1 MKVKPNKNALI
12 LGLIN
17 YTKKQDTNIKIKEEQ
32 GITLEW
38 TQKIRQNWTWFN
50 KGGII

>member
-1 MKVKPNKNALI
+1 MKENNKRLRK
-12 LGLIN
+12 LQKG
-17 YTKKQDTNIKIKEEQ
+17 IK

>member
-1 MKVKPNKNALI
+1 MNKHDFKSKQGNLRKLKKGVK
-12 LGLIN
+12 
-17 YTKKQDTNIKIKEEQ
+17 